1 MNLIDDITLN
11 GEPDTGYMRFE
22 PHKNFLVKACYY
34 TMNYGWV
41 TVLGN
46 TDIWNSLMP
55 KNVIFLSCLPSII
68 GLILEKYSLGKL
80 LFQSLCVLLGVDVIK
95 IILIYYSLVL
105 TLLLFDKNFSF
116 LFTMDRIF
124 LCASQAQG
132 QLYRSAVKN
141 GQQFLLLLHE
151 TFGTQE
157 IRVFD
162 NCNISS
168 SRLVNNCWDMLILWA
183 QRCKQVNRRNEIRNW
198 AMLEN
203 RTS

>member
-11 GEPDTGYMRFE
+11 GEPDTRYMRFG
-22 PHKNFLVKACYY
+22 PYKNFLVKACYY

-41 TVLGN
+41 GN

-68 GLILEKYSLGKL
+68 GLILEKYYLGKL

-124 LCASQAQG
+124 LCAG
-132 QLYRSAVKN
+132 HYHKPR
-141 GQQFLLLLHE
+141 G
-151 TFGTQE
+151 
-157 IRVFD
+157 
-162 NCNISS
+162 SS
-168 SRLVNNCWDMLILWA
+168 TDLP
-183 QRCKQVNRRNEIRNW
+183 
-198 AMLEN
+198 
-203 RTS
+203 